1 MPFPGHISG
10 VLHVCV
16 DGSRR
21 HWLPHL
27 RRKRAGIELEKF
39 GGQRQRLAPSMT
51 GGLALG
57 RVEQLEE
64 AGWGRSLRLEDMT
77 ELE

>member
-10 VLHVCV
+10 VLHVFV

-39 GGQRQRLAPSMT
+39 GVQRQRLAPRMT
-51 GGLALG
+51 GWLALG
-57 RVEQLEE
+57 RAEQLEE
-64 AGWGRSLRLEDMT
+64 AGWGRSLPLEGMI